1 MSYKDSEEQLN
12 RISNEL
18 ISWENSPSTNNDY
31 LTDDEYLFEKEN
43 IPMLGSS
50 YSSSSNLT
58 NSSDILNDKYYSK
71 CVKINHRHYLLYQ
84 KRFNRTVLCIK
95 YMNVFDK
102 IKLKYIS

>member
-1 MSYKDSEEQLN
+1 MSYKHNEEQLD

-18 ISWENSPSTNNDY
+18 ISWEDSLSIKNDY
-31 LTDDEYLFEKEN
+31 LSEDEYLFEKEN

-58 NSSDILNDKYYSK
+58 NSSNILDKDYPKYT
-71 CVKINHRHYLLYQ
+71 KINHKHYILYQ
-84 KRFNRTVLCIK
+84 KRFNRTILCIK

-102 IKLKYIS
+102 MKLKYIS